1 MTATTVPGLQ
11 WQRAG
16 KISSMSLR
24 YKATDRTGRLWV
36 IWKAMKTDR
45 RRYGWLSHVTH
56 FIDHPDGGQVGFTS
70 LRDAQTWVA
79 EAADDV
85 EL

>member
-1 MTATTVPGLQ
+1 MT
-11 WQRAG
+11 
-16 KISSMSLR
+16 SN
-24 YKATDRTGRLWV
+24 
-36 IWKAMKTDR
+36 
-45 RRYGWLSHVTH
+45 SHTPRPVVH
-56 FIDHPDGGQVGFTS
+56 GPVGFTS

>member
-45 RRYGWLSHVTH
+45 RRYGFGSDITH
-56 FIDHPDGGQVGFTS
+56 FVDRTPGPVGFTS